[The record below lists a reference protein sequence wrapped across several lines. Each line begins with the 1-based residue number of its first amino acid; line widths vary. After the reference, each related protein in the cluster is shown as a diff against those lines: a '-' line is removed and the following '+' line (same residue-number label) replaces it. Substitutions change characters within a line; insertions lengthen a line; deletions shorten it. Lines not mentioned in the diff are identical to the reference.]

1 MKKEFSIS
9 NDKVLMN
16 YSARYCTN
24 FESFL
29 ESDGF
34 RRVLNVFK
42 RIQQEIGT
50 NAYAEIIFKI

>member
-1 MKKEFSIS
+1 MK
-9 NDKVLMN
+9 N
-16 YSARYCTN
+16 YQYEAN
-24 FESFL
+24 KI
-29 ESDGF
+29 F